1 MPEPTPHSVATKT
14 KVLEERMKTHEAE
27 TKARVAEYQRD
38 YQIGWQAIQASM
50 EAMKA
55 KISDYREEVTKH
67 DADQA
72 QRDADHREFIA
83 KREAYQAKRD
93 ADYRESV
100 ANNRAAIAD
109 LKTAIANRDRWLL
122 GTMIGIA
129 VLIVGALTLTLPLV
143 LPTPI
148 PP

>member
-1 MPEPTPHSVATKT
+1 MNTYQANY
-14 KVLEERMKTHEAE
+14 EAIVQ
-27 TKARVAEYQRD
+27 TIR
-38 YQIGWQAIQASM
+38 
-50 EAMKA
+50 
-55 KISDYREEVTKH
+55 
-67 DADQA
+67 ADQA
-72 QRDADHREFIA
+72 KRDAD
-83 KREAYQAKRD
+83 QAKRD

-109 LKTAIANRDRWLL
+109 LKTAMANRDRWLL